1 MGEDGCL
8 YLVATPIGNM
18 HDFSP
23 RGREVLSNCDLVA
36 CEDTRVT
43 ARLLSRFEISTSMI
57 SYREENERKQ
67 SEFLSKEICNG
78 KKVAL
83 VSDAGYPGISD
94 PGFRLIRECRRKN
107 LKIVAVPGPNA
118 AITALSVSG
127 LPTHNFLFLGFP
139 PKGKLAFQNLL
150 RKWIEFEGSLIFYQ
164 SKYKVESTFESLER
178 VFGEARYVSVS
189 RELTK
194 MHENI
199 EVGTILQ
206 VRERFSS
213 SRPKGEF
220 TFVVAPS
227 GFAL

>member
-8 YLVATPIGNM
+8 YVVATPIGNM

>member
-8 YLVATPIGNM
+8 YVVATPIGNM

-23 RGREVLSNCDLVA
+23 RGREVLNNCDLVA

-150 RKWIEFEGSLIFYQ
+150 RKF
-164 SKYKVESTFESLER
+164 
-178 VFGEARYVSVS
+178 
-189 RELTK
+189 
-194 MHENI
+194 
-199 EVGTILQ
+199 
-206 VRERFSS
+206 
-213 SRPKGEF
+213 
-220 TFVVAPS
+220 
-227 GFAL
+227 

>member
-1 MGEDGCL
+1 M
-8 YLVATPIGNM
+8 
-18 HDFSP
+18 
-23 RGREVLSNCDLVA
+23 
-36 CEDTRVT
+36 
-43 ARLLSRFEISTSMI
+43 
-57 SYREENERKQ
+57 
-67 SEFLSKEICNG
+67 
-78 KKVAL
+78 
-83 VSDAGYPGISD
+83 
-94 PGFRLIRECRRKN
+94 IRECRRKN

-206 VRERFSS
+206 VRKRFSS
-213 SRPKGEF
+213 SSPKGEF

>member
-1 MGEDGCL
+1 
-8 YLVATPIGNM
+8 M